1 MKTDQVFH
9 PRIELVYGVIIVDK
23 YSFNIPNTT
32 NNIFSTLCLINKDN
46 LRKKIPK
53 VCNINLV

>member
-32 NNIFSTLCLINKDN
+32 NKIFSTLLEQSFSSK
-46 LRKKIPK
+46 L
-53 VCNINLV
+53 L